1 LEREGIGSSRPATN
15 FYYTGVWYC
24 PSAKWSAEVERGLP
38 TADGWSYYGY
48 NIDIF
53 GPGMRQVEPT
63 NQFGLQGHYDPATRT
78 YLPIKES
85 EVLVPSEMIA
95 LGDSFDPNGVLMRRR
110 VADLEEFGNTRTRH
124 QGKANVGF
132 GDGHV
137 ESPTLKLLFED
148 ESDAALARW
157 NRDHKPH
164 REKL

>member
-1 LEREGIGSSRPATN
+1 
-15 FYYTGVWYC
+15 
-24 PSAKWSAEVERGLP
+24 
-38 TADGWSYYGY
+38 
-48 NIDIF
+48 
-53 GPGMRQVEPT
+53 MRQVEPT